1 MPFRSTSH
9 LSAIALIAS
18 VSVAACHGDDITT
31 SRSANGEPQRSIGAL
46 VTRGP
51 ATIDDRFDALT
62 ESVPGFGGLFYDAN
76 GRLAVYVKKPATL
89 SSASRNAIA
98 AFLAR
103 ERSGVHSDQAAIDAA
118 NATVLPATYDF
129 HELLTFYRSV
139 VVPAV
144 PTIVGITSGDID
156 ETKNRIV
163 IGIGSADLIPV
174 AQARVAQR
182 IMREC

>member
-1 MPFRSTSH
+1 MPFRSKSH

-103 ERSGVHSDQAAIDAA
+103 ERSGVHSSRPGRLQ
-118 NATVLPATYDF
+118 
-129 HELLTFYRSV
+129 
-139 VVPAV
+139 
-144 PTIVGITSGDID
+144 
-156 ETKNRIV
+156 
-163 IGIGSADLIPV
+163 
-174 AQARVAQR
+174 
-182 IMREC
+182 